1 MHLTHQEGEPTMATL
16 ELTELHCVRK
26 QDIDGFDEPQI
37 KVNGAVV
44 WNGAMKKGD
53 TRNLR
58 PTSVGFS
65 GTATVKLEEMNGSKA
80 KEIGTPQ
87 SIRDSGGNAQPV
99 VFKTSGAHYELY
111 FEVS

>member
-1 MHLTHQEGEPTMATL
+1 MATL

-26 QDIDGFDEPQI
+26 QDVTGSDEPRI

-65 GTATVKLEEMNGSKA
+65 GSATVKLEEMNGSNA
-80 KEIGTPQ
+80 KLIGTAAT
-87 SIRDSGGNAQPV
+87 IRDTAGNAQPV